1 MEMLRKIWTPVLK
14 LISSVWLCSGLIVM
28 TWSLGCI
35 YFVLGS
41 WRKTAFAAFSVCG
54 KLPVTALPSSLNCFW
69 ASYTKN
75 TFSLV
80 WSGWSCGFFAPWQLM
95 SNGPFF
101 PAGAGVQDA
110 ALAAAAASLS
120 SPIPFPSNFLPTTPP
135 DAWLRPSLDDD
146 ALLHGPSHGSE
157 SHSCGFLPFS
167 PSPFRWDILSVS
179 LYHSS
184 WLGPVSGK
192 LFSDLRLWELVFQIL
207 ECEDCVTVLKVLQ
220 VPRCSVSSG
229 LVFQVVSGHGGGW
242 PVEVVLALFPCC
254 ASSVSPQPRLLI
266 LSGWLQ

>member
-80 WSGWSCGFFAPWQLM
+80 WSGWSCGFFCTMTVDVKWPIL
-95 SNGPFF
+95 PCR
-101 PAGAGVQDA
+101 
-110 ALAAAAASLS
+110 S
-120 SPIPFPSNFLPTTPP
+120 SCTRCSTGSSSSKSILPHPIPIELSTHHTPRCLASTLAGWWCP
-135 DAWLRPSLDDD
+135 LTWTLAWLRV
-146 ALLHGPSHGSE
+146 ALLWIST
-157 SHSCGFLPFS
+157 LQPF
-167 PSPFRWDILSVS
+167 
-179 LYHSS
+179 
-184 WLGPVSGK
+184 
-192 LFSDLRLWELVFQIL
+192 
-207 ECEDCVTVLKVLQ
+207 TLQ
-220 VPRCSVSSG
+220 VRYSQC
-229 LVFQVVSGHGGGW
+229 
-242 PVEVVLALFPCC
+242 FP
-254 ASSVSPQPRLLI
+254 
-266 LSGWLQ
+266 LS